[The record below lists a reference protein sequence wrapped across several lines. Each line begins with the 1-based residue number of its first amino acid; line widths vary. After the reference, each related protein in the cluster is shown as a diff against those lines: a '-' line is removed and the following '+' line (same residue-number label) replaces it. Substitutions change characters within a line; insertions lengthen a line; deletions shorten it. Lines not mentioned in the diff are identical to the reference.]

1 MKIFQVPILVFTL
14 AGVFALENLA
24 DPTRIPLP
32 SWSGCPINGPL
43 LPRPTHLDRSQT
55 ILDAAKNLTEA
66 LDSAMQK
73 KSKAG
78 FDVDNTS
85 FSIAFIT
92 PRQKNA
98 SDKSNG
104 ILWSYH
110 HLGRKNFRGTEH
122 LNEGSQYLI
131 GSISKVFSDL
141 LLLKS
146 DIHLDDPITKYVPGL
161 QKERSPIQWSNITL
175 SALSNHLAGIPSNL
189 PSSFEYYFLRSVY
202 QQLGFPSI
210 ANESYPDCGVGG
222 LSKACNK
229 TQIIEMMSSAL
240 PVREPYTEPVYSSL
254 SFELFALALSQKTGK
269 SYIQMLNET
278 ILGPLGLKN
287 TGASP
292 GNDERAVIPP
302 LDEDSLGW
310 GSDYGYAAPGG
321 GLYSSL
327 GDLAI
332 LTTRI
337 LDETIFSD
345 PQTTRKWL
353 KPQSMTSGINGL
365 VGRPWEIQRT
375 KDLIP
380 ENPHTVDIYA
390 KGGGANGYVS
400 QMSLVDEYGV
410 GFVVLTAGPRE
421 AATASILNEAVITS
435 FIPAVDSETRSQAL
449 AYAGNFSVGSIQN
462 PKKIG
467 SKDITPVG
475 LSLSINEGTGL
486 KIDSLTR
493 NGSDI
498 LAGLGKLWNSLLP
511 MTGIL
516 NPDFRIYPTG
526 IETPVEGEDNM
537 VFEDWRINFDA
548 IPADNAA
555 MSDLPG
561 QGKLSNVCASWQMES
576 WIYYGG
582 EALDRIVFKVDR
594 EAGNVIGVNIPFLR
608 TGLLPKA

>member
-1 MKIFQVPILVFTL
+1 
-14 AGVFALENLA
+14 
-24 DPTRIPLP
+24 
-32 SWSGCPINGPL
+32 
-43 LPRPTHLDRSQT
+43 
-55 ILDAAKNLTEA
+55 
-66 LDSAMQK
+66 
-73 KSKAG
+73 
-78 FDVDNTS
+78 
-85 FSIAFIT
+85 
-92 PRQKNA
+92 
-98 SDKSNG
+98 
-104 ILWSYH
+104 
-110 HLGRKNFRGTEH
+110 
-122 LNEGSQYLI
+122 
-131 GSISKVFSDL
+131 
-141 LLLKS
+141 
-146 DIHLDDPITKYVPGL
+146 
-161 QKERSPIQWSNITL
+161 
-175 SALSNHLAGIPSNL
+175 
-189 PSSFEYYFLRSVY
+189 
-202 QQLGFPSI
+202 
-210 ANESYPDCGVGG
+210 
-222 LSKACNK
+222 
-229 TQIIEMMSSAL
+229 
-240 PVREPYTEPVYSSL
+240 
-254 SFELFALALSQKTGK
+254 
-269 SYIQMLNET
+269 
-278 ILGPLGLKN
+278 
-287 TGASP
+287 
-292 GNDERAVIPP
+292 
-302 LDEDSLGW
+302 
-310 GSDYGYAAPGG
+310 
-321 GLYSSL
+321 
-327 GDLAI
+327 
-332 LTTRI
+332 
-337 LDETIFSD
+337 
-345 PQTTRKWL
+345 
-353 KPQSMTSGINGL
+353 MTSGINGL

-375 KDLIP
+375 NNLIP

-421 AATASILNEAVITS
+421 SATASILNEAIITS

-467 SKDITPVG
+467 SKGITPVG

-526 IETPVEGEDNM
+526 IENPVEGEDNI

>member
-1 MKIFQVPILVFTL
+1 
-14 AGVFALENLA
+14 
-24 DPTRIPLP
+24 
-32 SWSGCPINGPL
+32 
-43 LPRPTHLDRSQT
+43 
-55 ILDAAKNLTEA
+55 
-66 LDSAMQK
+66 
-73 KSKAG
+73 
-78 FDVDNTS
+78 
-85 FSIAFIT
+85 
-92 PRQKNA
+92 
-98 SDKSNG
+98 
-104 ILWSYH
+104 
-110 HLGRKNFRGTEH
+110 
-122 LNEGSQYLI
+122 
-131 GSISKVFSDL
+131 
-141 LLLKS
+141 
-146 DIHLDDPITKYVPGL
+146 
-161 QKERSPIQWSNITL
+161 
-175 SALSNHLAGIPSNL
+175 
-189 PSSFEYYFLRSVY
+189 
-202 QQLGFPSI
+202 
-210 ANESYPDCGVGG
+210 
-222 LSKACNK
+222 
-229 TQIIEMMSSAL
+229 
-240 PVREPYTEPVYSSL
+240 
-254 SFELFALALSQKTGK
+254 
-269 SYIQMLNET
+269 
-278 ILGPLGLKN
+278 
-287 TGASP
+287 
-292 GNDERAVIPP
+292 
-302 LDEDSLGW
+302 
-310 GSDYGYAAPGG
+310 
-321 GLYSSL
+321 
-327 GDLAI
+327 
-332 LTTRI
+332 
-337 LDETIFSD
+337 
-345 PQTTRKWL
+345 
-353 KPQSMTSGINGL
+353 MTSGINGL

-375 KDLIP
+375 NNLIP

-421 AATASILNEAVITS
+421 SATVSILNEAIITS

-449 AYAGNFSVGSIQN
+449 AYAGNFSVGAIPN

-498 LAGLGKLWNSLLP
+498 LAGLGKLWNALLP

-526 IETPVEGEDNM
+526 IETPVEGEDNI

-594 EAGNVIGVNIPFLR
+594 EAGNVIGVDIPFLR